1 MGALKSAIELV
12 ILYPV
17 YALIILL
24 VVIALIRIIYGLIK
38 NSKKERNIFIYTWYL
53 L

>member
-1 MGALKSAIELV
+1 MGSLKSAIELV

-24 VVIALIRIIYGLIK
+24 FVIALIRIIYGLIK
-38 NSKKERNIFIYTWYL
+38 NSKKERNIFKKSDI
-53 L
+53 